1 MKYRLSPL
9 ALIAALCWTNAALA
23 EDLDAAT
30 MAALYGDSA
39 ETTSSEATSTEETA
53 YTEDTSSAEDGAAVY
68 DLGQAV
74 VTASGFTQDLREAP
88 ASMSIVSAD
97 TIKEAPARDI
107 GDIVAN
113 LPGIEISKSKTGSS
127 NIMIRGFSS
136 DYTLYMIDGKRQNS
150 STGFVKNGFDPN
162 FGFTPPTSM
171 IERVEVIRGPAS
183 TLYGS
188 DAVGGVVNVITKKH
202 PDELT

>member
-23 EDLDAAT
+23 ADLDAAT

-39 ETTSSEATSTEETA
+39 ETTNTAATAEDSSAADATTE
-53 YTEDTSSAEDGAAVY
+53 YTEDSTSAEDGAHAEDSAHAEDDVAVY

-113 LPGIEISKSKTGSS
+113 LPGIEISKSKTGNS

-136 DYTLYMIDGKRQNS
+136 DYT
-150 STGFVKNGFDPN
+150 
-162 FGFTPPTSM
+162 
-171 IERVEVIRGPAS
+171 
-183 TLYGS
+183 
-188 DAVGGVVNVITKKH
+188 
-202 PDELT
+202 